1 MRTRLV
7 IAVLALFCVFSAC
20 NRSGSEQGQAQ
31 AVVVD
36 PAFVPQNTPESPAAA
51 LAEVERLCGESHY
64 YEARQVLY
72 HSMLVYGSSAEL
84 EKAYA
89 FAIEHDPNLTAMPV
103 QMVVGEDLTA
113 LKKLGGG
120 SSLVYKF
127 LRDKETVAAFKPF
140 QKRYQSNYRAE
151 VAAYRLCPMIKCGFD
166 VPVNIPVF
174 FDFDDFSRLY
184 ARNSKNPQKEFKE
197 IIPTRR
203 SDGSYVVEGTRK
215 DWVPEFADFPIE
227 FSDIWVPWLNPG
239 VSKET
244 LKAEATSLL
253 PEFEK
258 RHAQGKKLVSKL
270 EPHLQGLNL
279 YALARQISNLIVFDF
294 LINNWDRFSGSDKLY
309 GVNCQISHG
318 RFMSIDNGASFSP
331 SAKDK
336 PEKHLH
342 EISRFSRLTYE
353 AIKHLEDRDM
363 YAYLFPNPSQFER
376 AKFEMF
382 QAQCKKYLEYVEACI
397 AKNGEAETFFFE

>member
-1 MRTRLV
+1 MRMRFAF
-7 IAVLALFCVFSAC
+7 IFLALLCALSAC
-20 NRSGSEQGQAQ
+20 GKGSSEAQ
-31 AVVVD
+31 KQTVTIDA
-36 PAFVPQNTPESPAAA
+36 AFVPENTPASAAAA
-51 LAEVERLCGESHY
+51 LTEAERLCSEKRFA
-64 YEARQVLY
+64 EARRSLY
-72 HSMLVYGSSAEL
+72 HAMLVYGSSDAL

-89 FAIEHDPNLTAMPV
+89 FAIEHDPDLTAMPV
-103 QMVVGEDLTA
+103 QMTVGEDLTQ
-113 LKKLGGG
+113 LRKLGGG

-127 LRDKETVAAFKPF
+127 LKDKETVAAFKPF

-151 VAAYRLCPMIKCGFD
+151 IAAYRLCPVMKCGFD
-166 VPVNIPVF
+166 VPVNLPVY

-203 SDGSYVVEGTRK
+203 SDGSYIVEGTRK
-215 DWVPEFADFPIE
+215 SWIPDFADFPIE
-227 FSDIWVPWLNPG
+227 FSDIWKPWLNPG
-239 VSKET
+239 VTKEA
-244 LKAEATSLL
+244 LKAEAVSLL

-258 RHAQGKKLVSKL
+258 RHASGKKLVSKL
-270 EPHLQGLNL
+270 EPHLKGLNL
-279 YALARQISNLIVFDF
+279 YALGRQISNLIVFDF
-294 LINNWDRFSGSDKLY
+294 LINNWDRFSGSEKLY

-331 SAKDK
+331 SAKEK
-336 PEKHLH
+336 PERHLH

-353 AIKHLEDRDM
+353 AIKRFGEWDM

-382 QAQCKKYLEYVEACI
+382 QAQCQKFLEYVESCI
-397 AKNGEAETFFFE
+397 ARNGEAETFFFE